1 MDWVGNIIKSLR
13 LIESE
18 ISSEALS
25 PDWIASELYMS
36 TAHYQRAFSILTG
49 ITVSEYIRNRRLS
62 LAALNLM
69 QSDQS
74 VFDTALSFGYETPEA
89 FAKAFKRFHGVS
101 PSDVKKGQVQ
111 LKAYPPLQLQ
121 ITLKGEEAMNY
132 KIVEKPSFNL
142 VGKGIQVST
151 ENNENLTR
159 IPAFW
164 GESTQAGLID
174 RLCSTKDFQEIVGA
188 CIMPVGE
195 PESKL
200 FTYAIAAIAEPVNDT
215 ADLETWPVPACT
227 WAVFESVGPMPNAIQ
242 EVWHRIYAEW
252 FPATGFE
259 HANAPELE
267 IYPLGDTSATDYR
280 CEIWVPVIKK

>member
-1 MDWVGNIIKSLR
+1 MDWVGSIIKSLR

-18 ISSEALS
+18 ISNEQLS
-25 PDWIASELYMS
+25 PEWIASKLYMS

-62 LAALNLM
+62 LAALNLL
-69 QSDQS
+69 QYNQS
-74 VFDTALSFGYETPEA
+74 VLDTALTFGYETPEA
-89 FAKAFKRFHGVS
+89 FAKAFKRFHGIS

-121 ITLKGEEAMNY
+121 ISLKGEEAMNY
-132 KIVEKPSFNL
+132 TIVDKPSFNL

-151 ENNENLTR
+151 ENNENFTK

-164 GESTQAGLID
+164 GESTQNGLVD
-174 RLCSTKDFQEIVGA
+174 RLCNLKDMKEIVGA

-195 PESKL
+195 QTSKN
-200 FTYAIAAIAEPVNDT
+200 FTYAIAAIAEPADNST
-215 ADLETWPVPACT
+215 DLETWAVPANT
-227 WAVFESVGPMPNAIQ
+227 WAVFESIGPMPNAIQ
-242 EVWHRIYAEW
+242 DVWHRIFAEW

-267 IYPLGDTSATDYR
+267 IYPPGDAMAADYR
-280 CEIWVPVIKK
+280 CEIWIPVIKK